1 MQDMQVVVRME
12 ILIKDMLEIRFVQM
26 ESGIMLM
33 RHGIETLFSTDEFRE
48 VAENTTIKEGLI
60 EKIKSAQKEQ
70 QENNLQNG
78 ER

>member
-1 MQDMQVVVRME
+1 MG
-12 ILIKDMLEIRFVQM
+12 LL
-26 ESGIMLM
+26 ESGKRKLK
-33 RHGIETLFSTDEFRE
+33 
-48 VAENTTIKEGLI
+48 NKPTTIKEGLI

>member
-1 MQDMQVVVRME
+1 
-12 ILIKDMLEIRFVQM
+12 M

-70 QENNLQNG
+70 EENNLQNG

>member
-1 MQDMQVVVRME
+1 MDYIPQKTE
-12 ILIKDMLEIRFVQM
+12 KYSEKY
-26 ESGIMLM
+26 GK
-33 RHGIETLFSTDEFRE
+33 GIETLFSTDEFRE